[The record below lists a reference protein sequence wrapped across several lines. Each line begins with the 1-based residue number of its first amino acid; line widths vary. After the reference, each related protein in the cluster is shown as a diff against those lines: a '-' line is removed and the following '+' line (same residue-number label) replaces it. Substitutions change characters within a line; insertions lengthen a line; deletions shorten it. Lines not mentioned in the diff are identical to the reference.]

1 MLHFVTLEQEKA
13 PLHGNVKIHTRALP
27 AFERGNLY
35 RVFAGKGYLQ
45 RREKG
50 RKEFFVSLSTYFALM
65 HGAHVPG
72 DVLLSFA
79 RVAALRAS
87 DGLVVV
93 MAQKVSLQCALVRE
107 LQPTRLAQMCATCM
121 LFPHMQVESAR
132 AFKST
137 SAFVANDRSHVR
149 VDAAVS
155 PQIRRESGRVG
166 TQGAAMHHSFLFH
179 AAYKRLSG
187 KTFVLLFFP
196 SCSEMLPQTQS
207 GVLQRYS

>member
-1 MLHFVTLEQEKA
+1 
-13 PLHGNVKIHTRALP
+13 
-27 AFERGNLY
+27 
-35 RVFAGKGYLQ
+35 
-45 RREKG
+45 
-50 RKEFFVSLSTYFALM
+50 M

-79 RVAALRAS
+79 RVAALRAR
-87 DGLVVV
+87 DGLVVA

-107 LQPTRLAQMCATCM
+107 LQPTRLAQMCAACM

-149 VDAAVS
+149 VDGAVS
-155 PQIRRESGRVG
+155 LQITWVFGRVG

-179 AAYKRLSG
+179 ASYNDYRGKR
-187 KTFVLLFFP
+187 
-196 SCSEMLPQTQS
+196 SCFCSFRHAPKWCR
-207 GVLQRYS
+207 QRSLAHCRGTRTDHAGQAPNRSLTTSHPPRPLT